1 MKKTNQMICRDC
13 GEEMNHHADK
23 IDGSTD
29 VPEEIDA
36 DHGGALEEVHVCS
49 GCGKTVLRNPIVT
62 NQERPT
68 RFIRRASFAY
78 NGIL

>member
-1 MKKTNQMICRDC
+1 MKKTNKMICPDC
-13 GEEMNHHADK
+13 GGEMNYHADK
-23 IDGSTD
+23 IGSSTD
-29 VPEEIDA
+29 VAEEIDA
-36 DHGGALEEVHVCS
+36 DLGGALEEAHVCP
-49 GCGKTVLRNPIVT
+49 GCGKTALRNPIVT

>member
-1 MKKTNQMICRDC
+1 MKKTNKMICPDC
-13 GEEMNHHADK
+13 GAEMNYRADK
-23 IDGSTD
+23 IDYPTD

-36 DHGGALEEVHVCS
+36 GLGSALEGVQACPE
-49 GCGKTVLRNPIVT
+49 CGKTVLRNPIVT